1 MKTKI
6 KSLILICTLGLVG
19 VLNSNAASNYNT
31 SSVAGTLEEQNLRIE
46 NLYSAEFAFNE
57 DASAGFDYE
66 KEAQMVTKWVADREE
81 AKAIQ
86 MLIDKS
92 IYGSGEEVSSF
103 DGESNFENLNSL
115 DFIFNS
121 DAEVDCQKE
130 AQMVTKW
137 IADNEEARVVK
148 NLIDEGQLVENR

>member
-31 SSVAGTLEEQNLRIE
+31 SSIAGALEEQNLRIE

-86 MLIDKS
+86 VLIDKS
-92 IYGSGEEVSSF
+92 TLGLDEETSSF
-103 DGESNFENLNSL
+103 AGDATEFV
-115 DFIFNS
+115 FNK
-121 DAEVDCQKE
+121 DAKIDYQEE
-130 AQMVTKW
+130 AQLLTKW
-137 IADNEEARVVK
+137 VADNEEARVVK
-148 NLIDEGQLVENR
+148 NLIEYGKLVENR

>member
-19 VLNSNAASNYNT
+19 ELNTNAASNYNT

-46 NLYSAEFAFNE
+46 NLYSAEFVFNE
-57 DASAGFDYE
+57 DASAGIDYQ

-81 AKAIQ
+81 AKTIQ

-92 IYGSGEEVSSF
+92 ILGSDEETSSF
-103 DGESNFENLNSL
+103 AGESTEFV
-115 DFIFNS
+115 FNE
-121 DAEVDCQKE
+121 DARIDYQKE
-130 AQMVTKW
+130 AQLLTKW
-137 IADNEEARVVK
+137 VADNEEARVVK
-148 NLIDEGQLVENR
+148 NLIDKGQLEENR

>member
-66 KEAQMVTKWVADREE
+66 KEAQMVTKWVAD
-81 AKAIQ
+81 
-86 MLIDKS
+86 
-92 IYGSGEEVSSF
+92 
-103 DGESNFENLNSL
+103 
-115 DFIFNS
+115 
-121 DAEVDCQKE
+121 
-130 AQMVTKW
+130 
-137 IADNEEARVVK
+137 NEEARVVK

>member
-31 SSVAGTLEEQNLRIE
+31 SSIAGALEEQNLRIE
-46 NLYSAEFAFNE
+46 NLYTAEFAFNE
-57 DASAGFDYE
+57 DASARIDYQ

-86 MLIDKS
+86 VLIDKS
-92 IYGSGEEVSSF
+92 TLGLDEETSSF
-103 DGESNFENLNSL
+103 AGDATEFV
-115 DFIFNS
+115 FNK
-121 DAEVDCQKE
+121 DAKIDYQEE
-130 AQMVTKW
+130 AQLLTKW
-137 IADNEEARVVK
+137 VADNEEARVVK
-148 NLIDEGQLVENR
+148 NLIEYGKLVENR